1 MTSIRRRL
9 LAWLLIALI
18 AVGAAAAVAI
28 YLRTSQ
34 DVNTLFDYQ
43 LQQLAYQLR
52 NRNFLHQGGPD
63 TGTDDSGADF
73 ITEIWDGS
81 GVLIYYSQPD
91 YELPL
96 PRTLGFSNVQWNNRE
111 WRVFTTV
118 YRNHTIQV
126 AHPFS
131 LRHQMTAQMAQ
142 RALLPMAVLI
152 PLLGVLIWF
161 AVGRNL
167 RPLERVSTQLRA
179 RSPAALEPL
188 STARL
193 PREVTPL
200 VTALNHL
207 LDRLGAT
214 LRKQRQFV
222 ADAAHELRTPLAAV
236 QLQIQL
242 VERASSADERNAAL
256 GRLKQGVARSARLV
270 QQLLTLARLEP
281 DAATPAHA
289 PVDLRVLA
297 TEVVAELTPIAQEK
311 NVDLGMS
318 ELEAAA
324 TLGDAV
330 ALQTLLGNLVDNAV
344 RYTPAGGRVD
354 VALRTHG
361 SKVVITV
368 EDTGPGIPP
377 EDRERVFDRFYRRL
391 GNDLPG
397 SGLGLAI
404 AREIVAR
411 HGGTITLADGPGGR
425 GLTVAVGLGAI
436 PE

>member
-9 LAWLLIALI
+9 LAWLLTALI

-28 YLRTSQ
+28 YLRTSE

-63 TGTDDSGADF
+63 SGTDDSGADF

-96 PRTLGFSNVQWNNRE
+96 PRTLGFSNVKWNSRE

-167 RPLERVSTQLRA
+167 RPLERVSAQLRA

-207 LDRLGAT
+207 LDRLGVT

-242 VERASSADERNAAL
+242 VERAASAQERNAAL
-256 GRLKQGVARSARLV
+256 ERLKQGVARSARLV

-289 PVDLRVLA
+289 PVDLRALA

-311 NVDLGMS
+311 NVDLGIS
-318 ELEAAA
+318 ELHDAT
-324 TLGDAV
+324 TLGDAT

-354 VALRTHG
+354 VALRTVDR
-361 SKVVITV
+361 KVVITV

-411 HGGTITLADGPGGR
+411 HGGTITLADGPGGH
-425 GLTVAVGLGAI
+425 GLTVVIGLHAI
-436 PE
+436 PK